1 MTQRR
6 LGALAAIL
14 LALAAVPAA
23 PALAGT
29 GPGTGPAACSWAF
42 EKIAPPDG
50 YSPPDV
56 RITGTDSHGNY
67 SGTVTNT
74 ATNSARLVIWT
85 GGQPRIV
92 PEIDDFTF
100 PQIVGENSAG
110 TVLLSG
116 TQRSTSRSGVFLYS
130 AAGVLTYLS
139 APPGYQTDYAVA
151 LNERGDVLA
160 SGRSDKD
167 GHAVS
172 LLWSTLAAR
181 PQVIDTTVGPGIDL
195 DDDGTVLLYDGNN
208 NPGHLWRGGQLIPL
222 GGPGFPLL
230 LAGIRGGHV
239 IGTEIGAWPESQS
252 VVWHAPGD
260 ARPIEDGGTAQAINA
275 NGLIAGSR
283 DTLTGPPAVW
293 SDTTHLADL
302 PLPAGFTDDDD
313 IYVIGDDNTIFG
325 GVRDYGPVRWTCSPL
340 HS

>member
-1 MTQRR
+1 MTRRRVQRR
-6 LGALAAIL
+6 LGTLAAAL

-29 GPGTGPAACSWAF
+29 GPAACSWTF

-50 YSPPDV
+50 YAPQDV
-56 RITGTDSHGNY
+56 RVTGTDSHGDY
-67 SGTVTNT
+67 SGTVPNF
-74 ATNSARLVIWT
+74 ATDSARMVIWT
-85 GGQPRIV
+85 GGVPRIV
-92 PEIDDFTF
+92 PEIDDFLF

-130 AAGVLTYLS
+130 AAGALTYLT
-139 APPGYQTDYAVA
+139 APAGYRTDYAVA
-151 LNERGDVLA
+151 LNKRGDVLA
-160 SGRSDKD
+160 SGSSIKD
-167 GHAVS
+167 GHAVT
-172 LLWSTLAAR
+172 LLWSTLAAAPR
-181 PQVIDTTVGPGIDL
+181 VIDTAVGQGIDL
-195 DDDGTVLLYDGNN
+195 DDDGTVLLSDGKNG
-208 NPGHLWRGGQLIPL
+208 PGHLWQGGRIVPL
-222 GGPGFPLL
+222 GGPGYPLL

-260 ARPIEDGGTAQAINA
+260 ARPIDDGGTAQAINA
-275 NGLIAGSR
+275 HGLIAGSR

-302 PLPAGFTDDDD
+302 PLPAGFTDDSDM
-313 IYVIGDDNTIFG
+313 YVIGDDNTIFG
-325 GVRDYGPVRWTCSPL
+325 SVNGYGPIRWTCTPT
-340 HS
+340 HA